1 MTFSLNWNKHDVHS
15 LKKREFILKVMF
27 SSLVLKLYNF
37 RGKCEFVLV
46 VVVFFTF
53 LLCDHFLAAGT
64 ITVGNSRYKSEEK
77 EGMWLGAVVTSTG
90 KDGKAMV
97 WTM

>member
-1 MTFSLNWNKHDVHS
+1 MI
-15 LKKREFILKVMF
+15 EI
-27 SSLVLKLYNF
+27 
-37 RGKCEFVLV
+37 
-46 VVVFFTF
+46 
-53 LLCDHFLAAGT
+53 
-64 ITVGNSRYKSEEK
+64 GNSKYKLEEK

>member
-1 MTFSLNWNKHDVHS
+1 
-15 LKKREFILKVMF
+15 MF

-64 ITVGNSRYKSEEK
+64 ITIGNSEYKSEEK

>member
-1 MTFSLNWNKHDVHS
+1 MSLF
-15 LKKREFILKVMF
+15 LLLF
-27 SSLVLKLYNF
+27 
-37 RGKCEFVLV
+37 
-46 VVVFFTF
+46 FFTF
-53 LLCDHFLAAGT
+53 LLCDHFLADGT
-64 ITVGNSRYKSEEK
+64 IEVGNSIYKLEEK

>member
-1 MTFSLNWNKHDVHS
+1 MSLF
-15 LKKREFILKVMF
+15 LLLLF
-27 SSLVLKLYNF
+27 
-37 RGKCEFVLV
+37 
-46 VVVFFTF
+46 FFTF

-90 KDGKAMV
+90 KGGKAMV
-97 WTM
+97 

>member
-1 MTFSLNWNKHDVHS
+1 MLS
-15 LKKREFILKVMF
+15 
-27 SSLVLKLYNF
+27 
-37 RGKCEFVLV
+37 
-46 VVVFFTF
+46 
-53 LLCDHFLAAGT
+53 
-64 ITVGNSRYKSEEK
+64 VGNSRYKQEEK

>member
-1 MTFSLNWNKHDVHS
+1 M
-15 LKKREFILKVMF
+15 KKREFILKVMF
-27 SSLVLKLYNF
+27 SSLVLIKELDNF

-46 VVVFFTF
+46 VVVFFFTF
-53 LLCDHFLAAGT
+53 LLCDHFLAAAMFP
-64 ITVGNSRYKSEEK
+64 VGNSRYKQEEK

-90 KDGKAMV
+90 KNGKAMV

>member
-1 MTFSLNWNKHDVHS
+1 
-15 LKKREFILKVMF
+15 MF

-46 VVVFFTF
+46 VVFFFTF
-53 LLCDHFLAAGT
+53 LLCDHFLVAGT
-64 ITVGNSRYKSEEK
+64 ITVGNSKYKSEEK

>member
-37 RGKCEFVLV
+37 RRKCEFVLV

-53 LLCDHFLAAGT
+53 LLCDHFLAAAT
-64 ITVGNSRYKSEEK
+64 ITIGNSRYKSEEK

>member
-1 MTFSLNWNKHDVHS
+1 MSLF
-15 LKKREFILKVMF
+15 LLLLF
-27 SSLVLKLYNF
+27 
-37 RGKCEFVLV
+37 
-46 VVVFFTF
+46 FFTF

-64 ITVGNSRYKSEEK
+64 ITFGNSKYKSEEK

>member
-1 MTFSLNWNKHDVHS
+1 
-15 LKKREFILKVMF
+15 MF
-27 SSLVLKLYNF
+27 SSLVLKLYHF

-53 LLCDHFLAAGT
+53 LLCDHFLAPSE
-64 ITVGNSRYKSEEK
+64 IEVGNSIYESEEK

-90 KDGKAMV
+90 KNGKAMV

>member
-1 MTFSLNWNKHDVHS
+1 MSLF
-15 LKKREFILKVMF
+15 LLLFF
-27 SSLVLKLYNF
+27 
-37 RGKCEFVLV
+37 
-46 VVVFFTF
+46 FFTF
-53 LLCDHFLAAGT
+53 LLCDHFLAAST
-64 ITVGNSRYKSEEK
+64 IPVGNSRYKSEEK

>member
-1 MTFSLNWNKHDVHS
+1 
-15 LKKREFILKVMF
+15 MF
-27 SSLVLKLYNF
+27 LSLVLIKKLDNF

-46 VVVFFTF
+46 VVVFFFTF
-53 LLCDHFLAAGT
+53 LLYDHFLAPPEFP
-64 ITVGNSRYKSEEK
+64 VGNSVYKSEYK

-90 KDGKAMV
+90 KNGKAMV

>member
-1 MTFSLNWNKHDVHS
+1 MSLF
-15 LKKREFILKVMF
+15 LLLF
-27 SSLVLKLYNF
+27 
-37 RGKCEFVLV
+37 
-46 VVVFFTF
+46 FFTF
-53 LLCDHFLAAGT
+53 LLCDHFLADST
-64 ITVGNSRYKSEEK
+64 IEVGNSIYKSEEK

>member
-1 MTFSLNWNKHDVHS
+1 MSLF
-15 LKKREFILKVMF
+15 LLLF
-27 SSLVLKLYNF
+27 
-37 RGKCEFVLV
+37 
-46 VVVFFTF
+46 FFTF
-53 LLCDHFLAAGT
+53 LLCDHFLADGT
-64 ITVGNSRYKSEEK
+64 IEIGNSRYKVEEK

>member
-1 MTFSLNWNKHDVHS
+1 
-15 LKKREFILKVMF
+15 MF

-37 RGKCEFVLV
+37 RAKCEFVLV
-46 VVVFFTF
+46 VVVFFFTF
-53 LLCDHFLAAGT
+53 LLCDHFLANG
-64 ITVGNSRYKSEEK
+64 ITSVGNSRYTSEEK

-97 WTM
+97 WTI

>member
-1 MTFSLNWNKHDVHS
+1 
-15 LKKREFILKVMF
+15 MF
-27 SSLVLKLYNF
+27 SSLVLIKKFNNF
-37 RGKCEFVLV
+37 RGKCEFVLFV
-46 VVVFFTF
+46 VFFFTF
-53 LLCDHFLAAGT
+53 LLCDHFLGEGT
-64 ITVGNSRYKSEEK
+64 IEVGNSIYKSEEK

>member
-1 MTFSLNWNKHDVHS
+1 
-15 LKKREFILKVMF
+15 MF
-27 SSLVLKLYNF
+27 LSLVLIKKLNNF
-37 RGKCEFVLV
+37 RESVSLFFLLLF
-46 VVVFFTF
+46 FFTF
-53 LLCDHFLAAGT
+53 LLCYHFLAPAMT
-64 ITVGNSRYKSEEK
+64 PVGNSRYKKEEK